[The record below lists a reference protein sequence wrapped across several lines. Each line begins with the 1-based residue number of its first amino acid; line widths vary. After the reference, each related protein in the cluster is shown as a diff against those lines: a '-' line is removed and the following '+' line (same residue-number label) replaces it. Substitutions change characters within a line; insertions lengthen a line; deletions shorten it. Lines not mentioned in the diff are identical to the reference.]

1 MEVQEVNQQLLEKS
15 EYHFLALVDVDFAA
29 FHTFHPLSCK
39 SIVGSIALH
48 LVIRNRGELDASGR
62 TFARRD
68 DVGIVVVALHEM
80 KVYHGTDLCRGLS

>member
-39 SIVGSIALH
+39 SIVGCIAH
-48 LVIRNRGELDASGR
+48 LMIRNRGELDASGR

-80 KVYHGTDLCRGLS
+80 KVYHGTYLCRGLS